1 MELKGIIF
9 DVDGTLADTE
19 EFHRQAFNKAFKDF
33 NLDWHWSRQT
43 YHDLLAISG
52 GKERFRICLQHDTAL
67 RDSIKDVSTFIIEL
81 HQCKSE
87 HYRTML
93 ANGHIQLR
101 PGIKRLI
108 EEARSEGI
116 MLGIAT
122 SSSDAN
128 FRTLIKQTLDTR
140 AETLFAAIVT
150 SDIVTD
156 KKPSPVVY
164 QCALAE
170 MGLTAENCI
179 AIEDTANGN
188 KAAQCAGLPVVI
200 TTHAYTRDNDF
211 TGASLVI
218 DHLGEDSHPINVAQ
232 GNALGKSAVDV
243 ELLRY
248 FVGQE
253 RQQPAAELVTPS
265 EYTAIDSKSAQSS

>member
-19 EFHRQAFNKAFKDF
+19 EFHRQAFNKAFTEFD
-33 NLDWHWSRQT
+33 LDWNWSKRD

-52 GKERFRICLQHDTAL
+52 GKERFRVCLN
-67 RDSIKDVSTFIIEL
+67 KDKDLKARIDDVPKFISDL

-93 ANGHIQLR
+93 ADGKIRLR
-101 PGIKRLI
+101 PGIERLI
-108 EEARSEGI
+108 NEATREGI

-122 SSSDAN
+122 SSSEAN
-128 FRTLIKQTLDTR
+128 FLTLIRQTLDV
-140 AETLFAAIVT
+140 EPDKLFDAIVT

-170 MGLTAENCI
+170 MGLTADNCI
-179 AIEDTANGN
+179 AIEDTTNGN
-188 KAAQCAGLPVVI
+188 KAAQFAGLQVVI
-200 TTHAYTRDNDF
+200 TTHAYTTDNDF
-211 TGASLVI
+211 SGAALVVN
-218 DHLGEDSHPINVAQ
+218 HLGEQDNPNTVRE
-232 GNALGKSAVDV
+232 GDALGKKLVDL
-243 ELLRY
+243 ELLQHY
-248 FVGQE
+248 VA
-253 RQQPAAELVTPS
+253 QQDSNTGVEPFTQP
-265 EYTAIDSKSAQSS
+265 EYASRDA

>member
-33 NLDWHWSRQT
+33 NLDWHWSKQS

-52 GKERFRICLQHDTAL
+52 GKERFRICLEQDTEL
-67 RDSIKDVSTFIIEL
+67 RESIEDVSTFIIDL

-108 EEARSEGI
+108 AEARAEGI

-122 SSSDAN
+122 SSSEAN
-128 FRTLIKQTLDTR
+128 FQTLIKQTLDTS

-188 KAAQCAGLPVVI
+188 KAAQFAGLPVVI

-218 DHLGEDSHPINVAQ
+218 DHLGDDNLPINVAQ

-248 FVGQE
+248 FVSQE
-253 RQQPAAELVTPS
+253 RQQPTEDMAMPA
-265 EYTAIDSKSAQSS
+265 EYTAVNNKSAQSS